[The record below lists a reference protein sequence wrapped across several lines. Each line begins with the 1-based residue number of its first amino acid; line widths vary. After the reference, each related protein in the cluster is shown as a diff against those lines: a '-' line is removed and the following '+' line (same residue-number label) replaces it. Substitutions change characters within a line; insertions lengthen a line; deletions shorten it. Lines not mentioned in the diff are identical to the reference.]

1 MTLPAPDSDEL
12 QELLPT
18 RLHRAIYRALYE
30 RRDDPPA
37 MQEVQ
42 ELVRA
47 ELGDAAADQVHF
59 SKRLRE
65 LRDQFDIPLV
75 RDGARYTYRLEG
87 RRDLARP
94 EATMNRRLRARVL
107 RHQRCEMCGKSPKE
121 DGVRLHVDHKLP
133 REWGGPTEEWNLQA
147 LCSDC
152 NEGKKAYYA
161 TFDTVAPQ
169 VMTAIEHESVHM
181 RIGEILKAFDAD
193 GLDTPAE
200 VIEFVAEARGPQRYW
215 EKRMRELRHI
225 GWRFEPRMYDEYGV
239 RKTEWQL
246 LEWKPW
252 PDEGPGPAIR
262 RVTGR

>member
-87 RRDLARP
+87 RRGHSHGP
-94 EATMNRRLRARVL
+94 RRR
-107 RHQRCEMCGKSPKE
+107 
-121 DGVRLHVDHKLP
+121 
-133 REWGGPTEEWNLQA
+133 
-147 LCSDC
+147 
-152 NEGKKAYYA
+152 
-161 TFDTVAPQ
+161 
-169 VMTAIEHESVHM
+169 
-181 RIGEILKAFDAD
+181 
-193 GLDTPAE
+193 
-200 VIEFVAEARGPQRYW
+200 
-215 EKRMRELRHI
+215 
-225 GWRFEPRMYDEYGV
+225 
-239 RKTEWQL
+239 
-246 LEWKPW
+246 
-252 PDEGPGPAIR
+252 
-262 RVTGR
+262 